1 MAGGVVRGEER
12 RVGVLA
18 EASAGDVPTGS
29 SSLEST
35 PGPAIVETMMEVSQ
49 KSKAKTTTHVCVL
62 SRSVLSD
69 SLRPHALEPAR
80 LLCPWDSPG

>member
-18 EASAGDVPTGS
+18 EAFAGDVPTGS

-35 PGPAIVETMMEVSQ
+35 PGAAIVETMMEVSQ
-49 KSKAKTTTHVCVL
+49 KSKAKTTTHVRVL

-69 SLRPHALEPAR
+69 SL
-80 LLCPWDSPG
+80 